1 MDIAKS
7 SLELIRH
14 IFDKKEWMC
23 SYNPNARVLSATFIV
38 SQVRE
43 KLLVILRDA
52 EIDEPSY
59 AGVINS
65 CQLSK
70 PIPKDRLNDV
80 AEYLHRVNSL
90 LVYGGFELDYE
101 DRHCSYKLIIPRN
114 FIQTATKDKIV
125 DMILLPCRMFACF
138 APGLKQVTGGESP
151 AKALKHVIV
160 HMHRGVMEGARV
172 TRSARKGRC

>member
-70 PIPKDRLNDV
+70 PIPKERLNDV

-90 LVYGGFELDYE
+90 LVYGGFELDYD
-101 DRHCSYKLIIPRN
+101 DRRCSYKLTIPRY
-114 FIQTATKDKIV
+114 FIRTATQDKIV

-138 APGLKQVTGGESP
+138 ASGLKHVIDGESP
-151 AKALKHVIV
+151 AKVQEHVIV